1 MQIKQDLTKSD
12 KLIPNQIRKRF
23 DDDLLSDVALDFNM
37 KTWTWTARFDTS
49 ATRDEIEARFADIR
63 EGLAWLNSPCGPED
77 DADPVATDYQLKY
90 QVSKWS
96 AARQRKATSDDMYHV
111 QRMSYE
117 YKKFIKAQ
125 MVSSPSNGLLCQVAF
140 RTLN

>member
-1 MQIKQDLTKSD
+1 MPFMPDR
-12 KLIPNQIRKRF
+12 IRNYF
-23 DDDLLSDVALDFNM
+23 EDVLLSDVALDFNM

-49 ATRDEIEARFADIR
+49 ATRDEIDER
-63 EGLAWLNSPCGPED
+63 LAAISVDGRWWFDES
-77 DADPVATDYQLKY
+77 DPDVAPVNWQLQYK
-90 QVSKWS
+90 VSKWS

-125 MVSSPSNGLLCQVAF
+125 MISSPSMV
-140 RTLN
+140 